1 MIATDRSRQN
11 RFLAVLVF
19 AEMASAYE
27 AGMIYSALATMY
39 RTFDDPMG
47 VGWLI
52 TAFML
57 VSAAAS
63 AVCARL
69 GDIFGRYQVLLVML
83 ALATIGSLISAVS
96 TDLNGVIAGR
106 ALQGASAA
114 VLPLCFGLVREH
126 LPAERVPLAVSYLTA
141 MAAFGAGLGLLTA
154 GIIIDH
160 FSWQLMFYVS
170 AAQTAV
176 ALALVLLVV
185 PATRAATTSQGLDV
199 LGGVL
204 FVPALAGVLLAISNG
219 KHWGWGDAKTLG
231 LLVASLTLMVFWV
244 FYELRHPNPLID
256 VRQFANRKVA
266 LTNLDMALFGLGS
279 SQLMLILMLLLQQ
292 PTWTGIGLGVSATL
306 AAMVKL
312 PGNVLALVFSPL
324 GGYLTARHGG
334 RRTMLLASCIV
345 LAAWIGI
352 LLWRDSLWLLTA
364 MSLLAA
370 AGGAMMYAAMPNLII
385 EAAPQDRTSE
395 MTGLSN
401 VVRTTFTAIGAQLVT
416 FLLATSTVSDLARG
430 PGVFPAEQA
439 YLLACSAVIA
449 TLLIML
455 LVTWLLP
462 GKSPAMRT
470 VGSQA

>member
-11 RFLAVLVF
+11 RILAVLVF

-39 RTFDDPMG
+39 RTFDDPVG

-69 GDIFGRYQVLLVML
+69 GDLFGRYRVLLVML
-83 ALATIGSLISAVS
+83 VLATIGSLISAVS
-96 TDLNGVIAGR
+96 TDLHGVIAGR

-126 LPAERVPLAVSYLTA
+126 LPTERVPLAVSYLTA

-154 GIIIDH
+154 GIIVDH

-170 AAQTAV
+170 AAQAAM

-185 PATRAATTSQGLDV
+185 PVTRAAVASQGLDV

-204 FVPALAGVLLAISNG
+204 FVPALAGMLLAISNG
-219 KHWGWGDAKTLG
+219 KDWGWGDAKTLG
-231 LLVASLTLMVFWV
+231 LLAASLALMVFWV

-292 PTWTGIGLGVSATL
+292 PTWTGIGLGISATL

-312 PGNVLALVFSPL
+312 PGNVLALVFGPL

-334 RRTMLLASCIV
+334 RRAMLLASCMV
-345 LAAWIGI
+345 LAAWLGI

-416 FLLATSTVSDLARG
+416 FLLATSTVSDPARG
-430 PGVFPAEQA
+430 SGVFPAEPA
-439 YLLACSAVIA
+439 YMLACSAVIA
-449 TLLIML
+449 TLLLML

-462 GKSPAMRT
+462 GKSPPMKNVNA
-470 VGSQA
+470 QD